1 MAKKNQ
7 LVPFDGTLPAVQ
19 DEKAL
24 EDGIGSGDYTPYIM
38 LHADN
43 GKYRPDIK
51 GGLFILVRDQKPEV
65 LGASIDVFLLEY
77 RMLSMKYGDWGQ
89 DREYD
94 TETEKWELFKKKA
107 NSKIQETDGS
117 RYYWGVEYLMYL
129 PASKEIVTFYCNN
142 PTQRRAA
149 KEQLKTKMRVQLTF
163 TADWIEGPQFQWW
176 GFKVTP
182 CDVQYEQ
189 GDLTKVTKCIE
200 EFKNP
205 KLSEMPEGTEEA
217 PAENQSR

>member
-1 MAKKNQ
+1 MNE
-7 LVPFDGTLPAVQ
+7 LIPFDGSLPAVQ
-19 DEKAL
+19 NETAL
-24 EDGIGSGDYTPYIM
+24 EEGIGSGDYIPYIM

-43 GKYRPDIK
+43 GKFRPDIE

-65 LGASIDVFLLEY
+65 LASTIDVFLLEY
-77 RMLSMKYGDWGQ
+77 RMLAMKYGSWGQ

-94 TETEKWELFKKKA
+94 TETDKWAFFKKNA
-107 NSKIQETDGS
+107 NSKIQEADGS

-129 PASKEIVTFYCNN
+129 PASEEIATFYCNN

-163 TADWIEGPQFQWW
+163 TAKWIEGPQHQWW
-176 GFKVTP
+176 GFNVTP
-182 CDVQYEQ
+182 CDVQYKP
-189 GDLTKVTKCIE
+189 GDLAEVTKRIE

-205 KLSEMPEGTEEA
+205 EMPEGAEEA
-217 PAENQSR
+217 PAEDQSR